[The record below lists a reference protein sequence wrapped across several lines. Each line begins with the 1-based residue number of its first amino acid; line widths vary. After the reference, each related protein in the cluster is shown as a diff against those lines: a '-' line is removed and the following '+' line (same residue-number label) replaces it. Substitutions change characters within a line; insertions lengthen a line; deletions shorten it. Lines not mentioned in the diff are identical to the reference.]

1 MRRQRHAER
10 VEHQHATQ
18 VAVVRVGGEHP
29 QLAHVEDGQGQQEA
43 AAGQVGR
50 VGQVVVVLA
59 VEQLGGVDL
68 GDEQQLDQ
76 R

>member
-1 MRRQRHAER
+1 
-10 VEHQHATQ
+10 
-18 VAVVRVGGEHP
+18 
-29 QLAHVEDGQGQQEA
+29 
-43 AAGQVGR
+43 VGR

>member
-1 MRRQRHAER
+1 MSSYRAIGPLRQ
-10 VEHQHATQ
+10 
-18 VAVVRVGGEHP
+18 
-29 QLAHVEDGQGQQEA
+29 
-43 AAGQVGR
+43 
-50 VGQVVVVLA
+50 LA